1 MTISAVSDCII
12 SSMCSIAGV
21 QEDIDKLLASNNFM
35 LELHARIV
43 PDIVE
48 SIDFW
53 SRYFYRYVVDC
64 HGFTLLQVGLLRARN
79 VL

>member
-1 MTISAVSDCII
+1 MSDSII
-12 SSMCSIAGV
+12 FLICSIAGV